1 MEIPIGNVLGEETK
15 DKCEKVF
22 QGTPE
27 QQKENRLAAD
37 EPLMRYIAGGGKV
50 AVEMEDWINK
60 SLGRTPVNI
69 YRVDEGLD
77 VLDQAYGLMY
87 VGYTIK
93 QVAQRLFPWVKIQ
106 IDEDF
111 YEENGPEESVEE
123 ALSRATAADNGI
135 YIELPTADDIRPYDE
150 SGGEVES
157 YRLQLHLN
165 DVGKA
170 YLTLSDY
177 KKIPDDVWAKHDDK
191 IDNDDWGDL
200 SVDGDDAGGSD

>member
-1 MEIPIGNVLGEETK
+1 MEIPIANILGEATK
-15 DKCEKVF
+15 EKLERVF

-50 AVEMEDWINK
+50 TIEMEDWINK

-69 YRVDEGLD
+69 YRVEDGGD
-77 VLDQAYGLMY
+77 VLEKAYGLMY

-93 QVAQRLFPWVKIQ
+93 QVAQKLFPWAKIQ

-111 YEENGPEESVEE
+111 YEENGPEESEE
-123 ALSRATAADNGI
+123 DAFSRAMDADNGI
-135 YIELPTADDIRPYDE
+135 YHTRQTADDIRPYDE
-150 SGGEVES
+150 AGGEVEY
-157 YRLQLHLN
+157 YRLQLHIN

-170 YLTLSDY
+170 YLVLADY
-177 KKIPDDVWAKHDDK
+177 KKIPDDVWAKRDEKVDDE
-191 IDNDDWGDL
+191 NAGDFI
-200 SVDGDDAGGSD
+200 